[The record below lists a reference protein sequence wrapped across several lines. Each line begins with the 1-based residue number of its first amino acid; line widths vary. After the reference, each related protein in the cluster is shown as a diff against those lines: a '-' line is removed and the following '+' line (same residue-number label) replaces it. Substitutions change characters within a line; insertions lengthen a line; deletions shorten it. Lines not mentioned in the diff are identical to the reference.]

1 MRLAIILMAV
11 LAFAASTAW
20 PAGCPAG
27 TKQRCVQTKKGVE
40 CYCR

>member
-1 MRLAIILMAV
+1 MRLAIILIVA
-11 LAFAASTAW
+11 LAFAVSTAW
-20 PAGCPAG
+20 AAGCPAG